1 MNKKLTAE
9 QLQHINNCILQ
20 HNVDYLSYRG
30 NDLGWHH
37 YIEFPEDLF
46 PDFNEKFLSENWEEI
61 ISYSDD
67 EIKSLKCEYIDYE
80 CRRVW
85 VNLLGPNGKRVV
97 PICPTSVID
106 DIYRDAEKLAY
117 QCINLLCKTAYDNS
131 LYEAK
136 KNCENQSI
144 FCSKDELTR
153 LVPYNN
159 WVGTFVKVLIGAWLK
174 YESSNR
180 PNRDDWYTE
189 PALSHHVITPVICSA
204 ADDDLPF

>member
-106 DIYRDAEKLAY
+106 AIYRDAEKLAY
-117 QCINLLCKTAYDNS
+117 LCINLLCKTAYNNS

-136 KNCENQSI
+136 KNCKDQWI
-144 FCSKDELTR
+144 FCGKDELAR

-159 WVGTFVKVLIGAWLK
+159 WFESFVKVLIRTWLK
-174 YESSNR
+174 GESYNRSNR
-180 PNRDDWYTE
+180 DEWYTE
-189 PALSHHVITPVICSA
+189 PALSHNVIAPVIRSA
-204 ADDDLPF
+204 SDDDLPF